1 MASIETIRFAP
12 PARDGIDPPCFDR
25 LLNNCCTA
33 QLKRDAPTRRTTF
46 RSFPQDDLTP
56 EARLPQAGNDAA
68 RFGDG
73 ESAAVD
79 GPCSSIAHLKPNPDP
94 HRTECPMSIASA
106 LGLTSGKKI
115 RYAFVALGDITQEAM
130 LPGVE
135 HTGNSEVVAFVT
147 GDSEKARLVGEKYG
161 VSDTYSY
168 ERFDELLASG
178 TIDAIYL
185 ATPNWRH
192 TEFAVPALKAGIHVL
207 VEKPLEISTAKCRE
221 ILDAAKT
228 SSAKLMVAYRLHF
241 EPGTLATIDLIRSGK
256 LGELLTFSSTFTQ
269 MVSPENHR
277 AKNGVEAGPIFDMG
291 PYPVNAARYVF
302 GDEPIEV
309 VSAVGVRHPE
319 AGLGDFDDTVAVT
332 LRFPG
337 DRLAQ
342 FVLSYWGNTLDTYAV
357 VGTKGSVEVN
367 PGYMYGKPI
376 EHVVTIG
383 ETKSHESFKNTDHF
397 GGELKYFSDCI
408 LNDKEPE
415 PDGEEGYADV
425 RVLEGIVQALQTKAA
440 VTLEPFTR
448 SKRIDTAAQRET
460 LRAQK
465 SPELV
470 NTSNPGKDKEKV
482 PAN

>member
-1 MASIETIRFAP
+1 
-12 PARDGIDPPCFDR
+12 
-25 LLNNCCTA
+25 
-33 QLKRDAPTRRTTF
+33 
-46 RSFPQDDLTP
+46 
-56 EARLPQAGNDAA
+56 
-68 RFGDG
+68 
-73 ESAAVD
+73 
-79 GPCSSIAHLKPNPDP
+79 
-94 HRTECPMSIASA
+94 MSIASA

-147 GDSEKARLVGEKYG
+147 SDPEKARGVGKQYG
-161 VSDTYSY
+161 VTDTYTY
-168 ERFDELLASG
+168 EQFGELLASG
-178 TIDAIYL
+178 KIDAIYL

-192 TEFAVPALKAGIHVL
+192 AEFAIPALKAGIHVL

-221 ILDAAKT
+221 ILEVAKS

-241 EPGTLATIDLIRSGK
+241 EPATLATIDLIRSGK
-256 LGELLTFSSTFTQ
+256 LGDLLTFSATFTQ

-277 AKNGVEAGPIFDMG
+277 ATSGVEAGPVFDMG

-302 GDEPIEV
+302 GDEPTEV
-309 VSAVGVRHPE
+309 ISAVGVRHPE

-337 DRLAQ
+337 NRLAQ
-342 FVLSYWGNTLDTYAV
+342 FVLSYYGNTLDTYAV

-367 PGYMYGKPI
+367 PGFMYGKPL
-376 EHVVTIG
+376 EHTVTLG

-397 GGELKYFSDCI
+397 GGELHYFSDCI

-425 RVLEGIVQALQTKAA
+425 RVLEGIVQALKDNGP
-440 VTLEPFTR
+440 VKLEPFERT
-448 SKRIDTAAQRET
+448 KRIDTAAQRET
-460 LRAQK
+460 LKARK

-470 NTSNPGKDKEKV
+470 NTSNPGKGKEKV
-482 PAN
+482 PVN